1 MQLICLFFILVASW
15 TFTTYFIKKD
25 SQKLIREELKNIL
38 DISNKFFLSIK
49 NLLRILASNHL
60 TSKSSEIS
68 STESNILDEVDT
80 PLSLVEPGKG
90 IEPQSLEIPLKED
103 DDTALASFSPE
114 VIAVINEEEE
124 KVA

>member
-15 TFTTYFIKKD
+15 TFTTYLITKD

-80 PLSLVEPGKG
+80 PLSLVEPVKG

>member
-49 NLLRILASNHL
+49 NLLRILASDHL